1 MNKAE
6 LVSEVAKALGSTQ
19 EARAAVDRIFS
30 SITEALKGKDEVR
43 VAGFGTFK
51 VARSKARIGVN
62 PRTGDRMTIEEK
74 TVPKFLPAK
83 DLKDIVNEG

>member
-1 MNKAE
+1 
-6 LVSEVAKALGSTQ
+6 
-19 EARAAVDRIFS
+19 
-30 SITEALKGKDEVR
+30 VR

-51 VARSKARIGVN
+51 VTRSKARIGVN